1 MSGNYTSLSSITSYA
16 QSLFFLTNTN
26 APPTECLH
34 ATNLQHSSLTSKIA
48 LEYLQ
53 EFIYNAYTFYTA
65 LLKRNTLLDYCTGWL
80 EALGDLTQYC
90 IVITAMVPAVPH
102 GSSSL
107 TTAAVSGRFWSLP
120 VGSTLMYTC
129 GSMMSIS
136 SQSIEEP
143 EAQERL

>member
-1 MSGNYTSLSSITSYA
+1 MSGDYTSLSSITSYA
-16 QSLFFLTNTN
+16 QSLFFLTNILTN
-26 APPTECLH
+26 CFYRHLK
-34 ATNLQHSSLTSKIA
+34 NLRHSSLTSKIA

-136 SQSIEEP
+136 LQSIEEP